1 MCAPPTDIRFREIAA
16 PLTLA
21 YRTPRL
27 PAPAPIYKPTSPRR
41 RRTRA
46 QPNFVLTEFS
56 EVRRDEERGATT
68 DEKRA
73 GCTSPGPRRRLRN
86 DVPYEFLTLILR
98 SHELSTVG
106 GARLRV
112 SRHHPLACER

>member
-46 QPNFVLTEFS
+46 QPNFAGTEFS
-56 EVRRDEERGATT
+56 EVVAPASQLCYLVSKRSGGERVGEGEEKACDE
-68 DEKRA
+68 
-73 GCTSPGPRRRLRN
+73 
-86 DVPYEFLTLILR
+86 
-98 SHELSTVG
+98 
-106 GARLRV
+106 
-112 SRHHPLACER
+112 

>member
-46 QPNFVLTEFS
+46 QPNFAGTEFS
-56 EVRRDEERGATT
+56 EVRLLD
-68 DEKRA
+68 
-73 GCTSPGPRRRLRN
+73 P
-86 DVPYEFLTLILR
+86 
-98 SHELSTVG
+98 
-106 GARLRV
+106 
-112 SRHHPLACER
+112 

>member
-46 QPNFVLTEFS
+46 QPNFAGTEFS
-56 EVRRDEERGATT
+56 EVRH
-68 DEKRA
+68 
-73 GCTSPGPRRRLRN
+73 SPGPTSMSSQDSVRL
-86 DVPYEFLTLILR
+86 P
-98 SHELSTVG
+98 
-106 GARLRV
+106 
-112 SRHHPLACER
+112 